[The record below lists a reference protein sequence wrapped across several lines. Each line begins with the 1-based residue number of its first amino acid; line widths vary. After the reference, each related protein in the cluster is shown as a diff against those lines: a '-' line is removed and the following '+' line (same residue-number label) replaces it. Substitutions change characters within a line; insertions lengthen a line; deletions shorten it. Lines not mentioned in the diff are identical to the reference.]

1 MYRELPRSIHVLFFA
16 RMVNSMGAF
25 VFPFLTLYLTQK
37 LHLSAA
43 TSGSFMLLIAAAHV
57 PGTILGGKLADSIGR
72 KKILLI
78 GQTAAGLFLLPGVF
92 LGNSMLVPWSILVAQ
107 FFAALG
113 QPSNQAMAMD
123 LTTKANRQAA
133 FSLLF
138 LGYNLGFAVGPM
150 LAGFM
155 FAHLTWMLFLG
166 DAVTTIVSV
175 ALVAALVPDTTPS
188 KEHISESVAVNSG
201 ERAEE
206 GHTVRALLARPLLL
220 AFAAIV
226 AILTFVYA
234 QNGFALP
241 LQLNKLFGTQGPVF
255 YGSMMTLNAIIVI
268 VLTAPAVALTRGN
281 RPVTNIMIAAL
292 CYAIGFGM
300 IFFIRTYAI
309 FFISVAIWTLGEIL
323 ISTNSNVYISNHTPI
338 SHRGRFNSI
347 FPLIT
352 GGGRALS
359 PAVVGWYIRFVGVQ
373 LVWPL
378 MAALAALAGLALVV
392 LRTRESERNLSHRS

>member
-25 VFPFLTLYLTQK
+25 VFPFLTLFLTQK

-43 TSGSFMLLIAAAHV
+43 TAGSFMLLIAAAHV

-78 GQTAAGLFLLPGVF
+78 GQTCAGLFLLPGVF
-92 LGNSMLVPWSILVAQ
+92 LGNSLLVPWSILVAQ
-107 FFAALG
+107 FFAALA

-123 LTTKANRQAA
+123 LTTKTNRQAA

-155 FAHLTWMLFLG
+155 FSHLTWMLFLG
-166 DAVTTIVSV
+166 DAVTTFVSV
-175 ALVAALVPDTTPS
+175 ALVATLVPDTTPS
-188 KEHISESVAVNSG
+188 KVQMSADVPDNSG
-201 ERAEE
+201 ERAEQT
-206 GHTVRALLARPLLL
+206 HTVRALLARPLLL
-220 AFAAIV
+220 AFAGIV

-241 LQLNKLFGTQGPVF
+241 LQLNKLFGAQGPVF

-300 IFFIRTYAI
+300 IYFIRSYAL
-309 FFISVAIWTLGEIL
+309 FFVSVAVWTLGEIL

-352 GGGRALS
+352 GGGRAVS

-378 MAALAALAGLALVV
+378 MAALAALAGLALVL
-392 LRTRESERNLSHRS
+392 LRAIESEKALSPPR